1 MLIMHGRS
9 NVQIFYALTSVL
21 LLYVKQGPP
30 GFISAA
36 ERVKFRCIERER
48 QALLNFKQQLED
60 TSGFLSSWGRDE
72 EGKTDCC
79 KWRGVGC
86 NNRTGHITL
95 LDLHGLAVGGNI
107 TDSLLE
113 LQHLNYLDLSDNNF
127 HGSPFPSFV
136 GSLGRLRYLSLS
148 STGLIGSLS
157 YQLGNLSSLQSLD
170 LSNNYEVSFES
181 LDFLSHMYSLEHL
194 DLTANNLTK
203 VSDWMEVI
211 NKLPRLKFLQ
221 LIGCSLLSI
230 VPPALSFINSSRS
243 LATIDLSNN
252 HLSSSI
258 FPWLS
263 NFSSS
268 LVDLGLSF
276 NQLQGPIPDAL
287 GKMTSLTN
295 LRLSANQLEGGIPR
309 SFGGMCSLRELVL
322 SYNNLSG
329 PLPRSFRNMHGCLE
343 NSLQNLQLSHNQLHG
358 SLPDFTRFS
367 SITELYL
374 SNNQLNGS
382 LPKRFRQRSKLVSL
396 DLSGNQLR
404 GSLTDVS
411 MLSSLRVL
419 WITDNRLD
427 GNVSESIG
435 SLSLLEEL
443 YVEGNSLQ
451 GVMSEAHFSN
461 LSKLRVLDLS
471 QNSLSLKFD
480 SKWTP
485 TFQLDTM
492 YLSSCN
498 LGPHFPQWFRN
509 QNNFWLLD
517 ISGSGISD
525 TIPNWF
531 WNLSTS
537 NLVFL
542 NLSRNNM
549 RGMLPD
555 FSSKYPIISRV
566 DLSSNQ
572 FEGPLPTF
580 SSYAISLDLSNN
592 LFSGPNSA
600 ICRIADRQ
608 LISLDL
614 SNNLLSGKLPN
625 CSIPFNG
632 LIILNLA
639 NNNISGR
646 VPRSLGSLSMLQ
658 TLSLRNNSFSGEIP
672 LSLKNCSALVF
683 LDLSGNKLHGK
694 IPAWIG
700 ESLLSLKFLSLES
713 NEFNGSIPSHFCQLS
728 NIQILDISLN
738 NISGIIPKCLNNYT
752 AMIQKGELTDMISGT
767 VGSSHQADYVNKAW
781 VEWKGRHY
789 EYKRNLGLLR
799 IIDFSSN
806 ALIGEIPEE
815 ITSLLQLVV
824 LNLSKN
830 NLTGVIP
837 LKIGQLKQLESLD
850 LSENQLSGVIPSTI
864 VTLNFLN
871 YLNLS
876 YNNLSGRIPLGTQLQ
891 GLNAS
896 AFAGNLALCGLP
908 VTQKCPGDETTP
920 RPPTKDDG
928 NEAVVDEE
936 VRKWFYT
943 AMGIGFGVFFWGL
956 SAALLLKRSWRHAYF
971 RFLDEAW
978 DWIYVKIAVQEARLQ
993 QIYQRLST

>member
-9 NVQIFYALTSVL
+9 NVQIFYALTTVL
-21 LLYVKQGPP
+21 LLYMKPGP

-48 QALLNFKQQLED
+48 QALLNFQQQLED
-60 TSGFLSSWGRDE
+60 TSGVLSSWGRDG

-107 TDSLLE
+107 TDSLVE
-113 LQHLNYLDLSDNNF
+113 LQHLNYLDLSYNNF

-136 GSLGRLRYLSLS
+136 GSLSRLRYLSLS

-170 LSNNYEVSFES
+170 LSNNYDVSFES
-181 LDFLSHMYSLEHL
+181 LDCLSHMSSLEHL

-203 VSDWMEVI
+203 ASDWMGAI

-221 LIGCSLLSI
+221 LIGCSL
-230 VPPALSFINSSRS
+230 
-243 LATIDLSNN
+243 
-252 HLSSSI
+252 SSI
-258 FPWLS
+258 
-263 NFSSS
+263 
-268 LVDLGLSF
+268 
-276 NQLQGPIPDAL
+276 LQGPIPDAL
-287 GKMTSLTN
+287 GKMTFLTN
-295 LRLSANQLEGGIPR
+295 LQLSGNQLEGGIPR

-343 NSLQNLQLSHNQLHG
+343 NSLQNLQLSHNQLH
-358 SLPDFTRFS
+358 
-367 SITELYL
+367 
-374 SNNQLNGS
+374 
-382 LPKRFRQRSKLVSL
+382 
-396 DLSGNQLR
+396 
-404 GSLTDVS
+404 DVT

-485 TFQLDTM
+485 TFQLTAM

-580 SSYAISLDLSNN
+580 SSYTISLDLSKN

-625 CSIPFNG
+625 CSFPFNG

-658 TLSLRNNSFSGEIP
+658 TLSLRNNSFSGELP

-694 IPAWIG
+694 IPAWMG

-767 VGSSHQADYVNKAW
+767 VGWSHQADYVNKAW

-806 ALIGEIPEE
+806 TLIGEIPEE

-920 RPPTKDDG
+920 RPPAKDDG

-936 VRKWFYT
+936 VRKWFYA
-943 AMGIGFGVFFWGL
+943 AMGIGFGVFFWGV

-971 RFLDEAW
+971 RILDEAW
-978 DWIYVKIAVQEARLQ
+978 DRIYVKIAVQEARLQ